1 MRSGIVAYAACLVV
15 GTVLGLLQ
23 QVLLASVREGGS
35 YSSISGW
42 LDALS
47 YVHLALG
54 VGEVASLL
62 WLSRGLVDERARSLA
77 GVAAA
82 LTGAWLV
89 IVLAQQVGVRTLMS
103 SMGVETMDVV
113 FRVVRAATSTLACG
127 ATGALLACLLHVV
140 HAGGL
145 ARARPLVLV
154 AGGVLGLRLL
164 LALAGAALRAQAP
177 WVGTVHSI
185 VYWGME
191 ALLLAVLVVAWLAA
205 GRAPEAAAPPAA
217 DPETGPLDRAWE
229 GVHGAI
235 GTYLGGAGARVAI
248 ALLSWLVMLG
258 ARGAKSLSDLQGVRG
273 GVIVL
278 AVLSGVTSL
287 VMLAAVLR
295 LSRAP
300 VERAQ
305 GPAGLAAALMAI
317 GLLLDIGTT
326 VLTAKALGGDLSSA
340 FFAQK
345 ALPVLGALGLAL
357 GVGVGI
363 SLLRSFGALAEAL
376 ALAETTERASS
387 TVPLLAVTGLLG
399 GGALLGANHL
409 PVALFA
415 LLALAC
421 LGLAIAVLVQFIR
434 VATGIRAAVR
444 LRRWG
449 APPSGDA

>member
-15 GTVLGLLQ
+15 GTAIGLVQ
-23 QVLLASVREGGS
+23 HYLLASVRDGGS

-54 VGEVASLL
+54 VGEVAALL

-77 GVAAA
+77 GAAAA

-113 FRVVRAATSTLACG
+113 FRVVRAVTSSLACA

-140 HAGGL
+140 RAGGMSRM
-145 ARARPLVLV
+145 APLVLV
-154 AGGVLGLRLL
+154 AGSVLAVRLL
-164 LALAGAALRAQAP
+164 LALAGAAVRTMPP
-177 WVGTVHSI
+177 WVGTAHTG

-191 ALLLAVLVVAWLAA
+191 ALLLAVLVVSWLAA
-205 GRAPEAAAPPAA
+205 GRAPEAAQAPAA
-217 DPETGPLDRAWE
+217 DAEAAPLDHAWE

-235 GTYLGGAGARVAI
+235 GTYLGGAGARMAI
-248 ALLSWLVMLG
+248 AILSWLLMLG
-258 ARGAKSLSDLQGVRG
+258 ARGAKSLSDLQGVRS
-273 GVIVL
+273 GVIAT
-278 AVLSGVTSL
+278 AVLSGVASI
-287 VMLAAVLR
+287 VMLGAVLR

-305 GPAGLAAALMAI
+305 GPAGLAAGLMAL
-317 GLLLDIGTT
+317 GMLLELGTT
-326 VLTAKALGGDLSSA
+326 VLTARALGGDLSSA

-363 SLLRSFGALAEAL
+363 SLLRAFE
-376 ALAETTERASS
+376 ALAETLALVETTARASS
-387 TVPLLAVTGLLG
+387 TVPLLAVTGLVG
-399 GGALLGANHL
+399 GGALVGANHL

-415 LLALAC
+415 LLALVC
-421 LGLAIAVLVQFIR
+421 LGLAITVLVQFIR

-444 LRRWG
+444 LRLWG
-449 APPSGDA
+449 APPTAG